1 MLASLA
7 AATPAFADAAD
18 ATKEQ
23 SSRSTAAQVWGYAQ
37 GVTQNISQG
46 VAGWFGRGEKVA
58 EPRPAETRRPEP
70 DTTSVTLSP
79 DLMLEAFP
87 ALSRGSPEDT
97 LRVLDGSQ
105 EVGRPEFGFGSGQSV
120 RGQSV
125 RGQSVSEND
134 LNASYVWE
142 SARFGQFVLST
153 NTSYQ
158 ARSMDRLLEVSQAQS
173 RSNDPATS
181 AFSGNL
187 TGVVP
192 ELQSSFTFTW
202 QIGNHTATAVTTY
215 ADTLDTFNGLSTAQI
230 NIEQLNELVGQM
242 GALDLRYG
250 YSVRTGRQSSASI
263 SVGVRNMFDRRALLP
278 GTTGV
283 SSRLT
288 EPSRVAYGSI
298 KYQF

>member
-7 AATPAFADAAD
+7 VGAPAFADDTQA
-18 ATKEQ
+18 E
-23 SSRSTAAQVWGYAQ
+23 SPRSTAAQVWGYAQ
-37 GVTQNISQG
+37 GITQNISQG
-46 VAGWFGRGEKVA
+46 VASWFGRGEETA
-58 EPRPAETRRPEP
+58 EPRSAEVRRPEP
-70 DTTSVTLSP
+70 DITSVTLSP

-87 ALSRGSPEDT
+87 ALNQGSSEDT
-97 LRVLDGSQ
+97 LRLLDGSQ
-105 EVGRPEFGFGSGQSV
+105 EAGSPEFGFSAGQSV
-120 RGQSV
+120 RES
-125 RGQSVSEND
+125 D

-142 SARFGQFVLST
+142 SARFGQFILST
-153 NTSYQ
+153 NTGYQ
-158 ARSMDRLLEVSQAQS
+158 SRSMDRLLDGSQAQS
-173 RSNDPATS
+173 RSNEPGTS
-181 AFSGNL
+181 ALSSSL

-215 ADTLDTFNGLSTAQI
+215 ADTLDSFNGLSTAQI

-242 GALDLRYG
+242 GTLDLRYG

-278 GTTGV
+278 ATTGV

>member
-1 MLASLA
+1 MLAGALLLGSLA
-7 AATPAFADAAD
+7 VGAPAFADD
-18 ATKEQ
+18 AQEQ
-23 SSRSTAAQVWGYAQ
+23 PSRSTVAQVWGYAQ

-58 EPRPAETRRPEP
+58 EPRPTEIRRPEP

-87 ALSRGSPEDT
+87 ALNRGSSEDT

-105 EVGRPEFGFGSGQSV
+105 EVARPEFGFAGSQSA
-120 RGQSV
+120 RGQSA
-125 RGQSVSEND
+125 RDSD

-153 NTSYQ
+153 NTGYQ
-158 ARSMDRLLEVSQAQS
+158 TRGMDHLLEGSQAQS
-173 RSNDPATS
+173 RSHEPGTS
-181 AFSGNL
+181 AFNGNL

-215 ADTLDTFNGLSTAQI
+215 ADTLDSFNGLSTAQI